1 MEISSDKFIF
11 NDKRG
16 KLISLSNKYLKI
28 KIKRV
33 FIITSSKKSIV
44 RGEHAHKKCRQIL
57 CLIGGKANLE
67 ITNKYKKKRKI
78 IFDKI
83 GMMFDIKPRN
93 WVKIKMLKKNTIIL
107 VLCDREY
114 ERSDYIFN
122 KNEL

>member
-33 FIITSSKKSIV
+33 FIITSSKESIV

-57 CLIGGKANLE
+57 CLIWE
-67 ITNKYKKKRKI
+67 SQ
-78 IFDKI
+78 F
-83 GMMFDIKPRN
+83 RN
-93 WVKIKMLKKNTIIL
+93 HK
-107 VLCDREY
+107 
-114 ERSDYIFN
+114 
-122 KNEL
+122 